1 MPNFEYPLQEASFD
15 PFANRSIKV
24 EKFFTLDNVRMQ
36 ILQSEDAKKY
46 FIRCAKQAPGI
57 ARIDMKQLK
66 SLSVLIPP
74 LADQM
79 RFVFLFQAIDKSKLA
94 IQKSIDEL
102 EILKESFMQAYFG

>member
-1 MPNFEYPLQEASFD
+1 MELLSKLIFVKPEN
-15 PFANRSIKV
+15 IKS
-24 EKFFTLDNVRMQ
+24 TICTRMVDKKTKLNDIDLKMQ
-36 ILQSEDAKKY
+36 KKY
-46 FIRCAKQAPGI
+46 FIRCAKQTPGI

-102 EILKESFMQAYFG
+102 EILKEPFMQAYFG